1 MNERQGLTATVV
13 VALAAM
19 IAVAVAATLLAPLIS
34 GAIMT
39 RADLLGA
46 PCAQLPPTGEVRRI
60 VAERQEVWT
69 QVRQRSVT
77 ASLDTGRCPGK
88 ADIIIHYA
96 TADDR
101 AAIKRL
107 LGDTF
112 FGIPYRMMNV

>member
-1 MNERQGLTATVV
+1 MNEWQGLTATVV

-19 IAVAVAATLLAPLIS
+19 IAVAVAATLLAPLIP

-77 ASLDTGRCPGK
+77 ASVDTGAVPAKPTLSSTMRRPMTAPRSSGCS
-88 ADIIIHYA
+88 A
-96 TADDR
+96 TPSS
-101 AAIKRL
+101 
-107 LGDTF
+107 GFPT
-112 FGIPYRMMNV
+112 G